1 MWSWIY
7 IIHTSCGSLMYKT
20 LWQVMYDAT
29 GVRLQAGRQA
39 EVWCFCLNLFS
50 FKSLLQ
56 FFSYSCVIWF
66 IKELTSDMLC
76 CLAATCFIN
85 ILQIVQPHD
94 ILFEF
99 WLILLYVLTVI
110 GYCPGFESNCV
121 RTSLWA
127 SSGWEQ
133 TTAWTSWPHT
143 PSGSLYWTNL
153 TL

>member
-56 FFSYSCVIWF
+56 FFSSSCVIWF
-66 IKELTSDMLC
+66 IKELTADMLC
-76 CLAATCFIN
+76 CLAAMFQKYSSDSSASWYPIW
-85 ILQIVQPHD
+85 ILVD
-94 ILFEF
+94 F
-99 WLILLYVLTVI
+99 VI
-110 GYCPGFESNCV
+110 CPGFESNCV